1 MKILVFGNV
10 LVREDSLA
18 LRLIPKL
25 ASIFPNV
32 EFKELDAAENVES
45 EGKDLIILDVAKG
58 IKTTS
63 LIENLNSLD
72 LSNIYSMHD
81 FDIALTLKLLLKHK
95 KINSIK
101 IIALPLDSSEKEALS
116 GAKKLIS
123 TLLSKSASHN
133 SYMDHKL

>member
-1 MKILVFGNV
+1 MKILVFGNI

-18 LRLIPKL
+18 LRILPKL
-25 ASIFPNV
+25 VSAFPKI

-58 IKTTS
+58 IETPM
-63 LIENLNSLD
+63 IIDDLNSLD

-81 FDIALTLKLLLKHK
+81 FDIAITLKLLLKHK

-101 IIALPLDSSEKEALS
+101 IIALPTALEESLALD

-123 TLLSKSASHN
+123 TLLSKSG
-133 SYMDHKL
+133 